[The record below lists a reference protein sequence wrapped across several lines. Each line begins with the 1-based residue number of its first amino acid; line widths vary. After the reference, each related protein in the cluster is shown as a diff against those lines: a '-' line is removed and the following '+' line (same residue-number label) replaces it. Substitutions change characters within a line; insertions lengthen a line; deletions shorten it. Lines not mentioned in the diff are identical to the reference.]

1 MGPLAGLKVL
11 EFAGL
16 GPAPFACMVL
26 ADLGADVLR
35 VDRAGAE
42 GLLGLDRDVL
52 DRGRR
57 SLVVDLKSAEGIATA
72 RRLAGV
78 ADVLVEGFR
87 PGVMERLGLGPEP
100 LTADNPGL
108 VYARMTGWGQ
118 SGPLA
123 DTAGHDLGY
132 IALSGALHAIGGA
145 EAPVPPLNLVGDFGG
160 GSMMLVTGILA
171 ALHERTRSGR
181 GQVIDAAI
189 TDGAA
194 LLMAMIYSMKAEG
207 KWRDARAA
215 NLLDGGAAVYRTYVC
230 ADGRHLAVA
239 PLERKF
245 FAEFARRLGLDAAEW
260 PNHLDPAVWPALQ
273 ARLAAIFLTRPRDA
287 WCALFEGS
295 DACVAPVL
303 SLDEAPDHPHNRARG
318 TFVTIDGVVQPAP
331 APRFSRSVPPT
342 PTSAPRPGEGGA
354 AAMAEWL
361 GGERRRR
368 SQTSTSN
375 ASVGSTPAS

>member
-1 MGPLAGLKVL
+1 MGPLSGLKVL

-26 ADLGADVLR
+26 ADLGADVVR
-35 VDRAGAE
+35 VDRAGAAS
-42 GLLGLDRDVL
+42 LLGLERDVL

-57 SLVVDLKSAEGIATA
+57 SVVLDLKSADGLATA
-72 RRLAGV
+72 RDLAAV

-87 PGVMERLGLGPEP
+87 PGVMERLGLGPEA
-100 LTADNPGL
+100 LRALNPGL

-118 SGPLA
+118 TGPLA

-132 IALSGALHAIGGA
+132 LAVTGALHAIGDPDH
-145 EAPVPPLNLVGDFGG
+145 PVPPLNLVGDFGG

-171 ALHERTRSGR
+171 ALFERQRSGE

-189 TDGAA
+189 TDGAS
-194 LLMAMIYSMKAEG
+194 LLMAMIWSMKAEG
-207 KWRDARAA
+207 KWVDARAA
-215 NLLDGGAAVYRTYVC
+215 NLLDGGSAVYRAYPC

-245 FAEFARRLGLDAAEW
+245 FETFARGLGLDPAEW
-260 PNHLDPAVWPALQ
+260 PDHLDPSVGPALA
-273 ARLAAIFLTRPRDA
+273 ARIAAILRTRTRDE
-287 WCALFEGS
+287 WCALFEGG

-318 TFVTIDGVVQPAP
+318 TFLDVDGVTQPAP
-331 APRFSRSVPPT
+331 APRFSRTVPPT
-342 PTSAPRPGEGGA
+342 PRPRPRPGEGGEA
-354 AAMAEWL
+354 VLAEWL
-361 GGERRRR
+361 GR
-368 SQTSTSN
+368 
-375 ASVGSTPAS
+375 

>member
-1 MGPLAGLKVL
+1 MGPLAGLRVL

-35 VDRAGAE
+35 IDRAG
-42 GLLGLDRDVL
+42 GDSLLGLDRDVL

-57 SLVVDLKSAEGIATA
+57 SLVLDLKSEDGRKTA
-72 RRLAGV
+72 RDLAAA

-100 LTADNPGL
+100 LAAANPRL

-118 SGPLA
+118 TGPLA

-132 IALSGALHAIGGA
+132 IALTGALHAIGGA

-171 ALHERTRSGR
+171 ALFARQTSGR

-189 TDGAA
+189 TDGAS
-194 LLMAMIYSMKAEG
+194 LLMAMMYSMKAQG
-207 KWRDARAA
+207 KWRDERAS
-215 NLLDGGAAVYRTYVC
+215 NLLDGAAAVYRTYVC
-230 ADGRHLAVA
+230 ADGRHVAAA

-245 FAEFARRLGLDAAEW
+245 FVEFATRLGLDPADW
-260 PNHLDPAVWPALQ
+260 PDHLDPAVWPRLH
-273 ARLAAIFLTRPRDA
+273 ARLAALFLTRSRDE

-303 SLDEAPDHPHNRARG
+303 SMDEAPEHPHNVARG
-318 TFVTIDGVVQPAP
+318 TFVEIDGRVQPAP
-331 APRFSRSVPPT
+331 APRFSRDVPARPR
-342 PTSAPRPGEGGA
+342 SAPRLGEGGA
-354 AAMAEWL
+354 EALAEWL
-361 GGERRRR
+361 GGPRR
-368 SQTSTSN
+368 
-375 ASVGSTPAS
+375 A

>member
-1 MGPLAGLKVL
+1 MGPLSGLKVL

-35 VDRAGAE
+35 IDRAGA
-42 GLLGLDRDVL
+42 GNLLGLDRDVL

-57 SLVVDLKSAEGIATA
+57 SLLLDLKSAADLDTA

-87 PGVMERLGLGPEP
+87 PGVMERLGLGPET
-100 LTADNPGL
+100 LAAANPRL

-118 SGPLA
+118 TGPLA

-132 IALSGALHAIGGA
+132 VALTGALHAIGDA
-145 EAPVPPLNLVGDFGG
+145 DHPVPPLNLVGDFGG

-171 ALHERTRSGR
+171 ALFERQTSGR

-189 TDGAA
+189 TDGTA
-194 LLMAMIYSMKAEG
+194 LLTAMMWSMKAAG

-215 NLLDGGAAVYRTYVC
+215 NLLDGGSAAYRAYPC

-245 FAEFARRLGLDAAEW
+245 FEIFARGLGLDPADW
-260 PNHLDPAVWPALQ
+260 PNHLDPAVGPALE
-273 ARLAAIFLTRPRDA
+273 ARIGAILRTKTRDD
-287 WCALFEGS
+287 WCARFAGT

-303 SLDEAPDHPHNRARG
+303 SFDEAPHHPHNRARD
-318 TFVTIDGVVQPAP
+318 TFVEIDGTMQPAP
-331 APRFSRSVPPT
+331 APRFSRTPPS
-342 PTSAPRPGEGGA
+342 PPKAPPRPGEGGEA
-354 AAMAEWL
+354 ALADWL
-361 GGERRRR
+361 G
-368 SQTSTSN
+368 
-375 ASVGSTPAS
+375 

>member
-26 ADLGADVLR
+26 ADLGADVVR
-35 VDRAGAE
+35 IDRGGGP
-42 GLLGLDRDVL
+42 GLLGLDRDLL

-57 SLVVDLKSAEGIATA
+57 SVVLDLKSEAGLATA

-87 PGVMERLGLGPEP
+87 PGVMERLGLGPEA
-100 LTADNPGL
+100 LSETSPGL

-132 IALSGALHAIGGA
+132 IAVTGALHAIG
-145 EAPVPPLNLVGDFGG
+145 EVDRPVPPLNLVGDFGG

-171 ALHERTRSGR
+171 ALFERQRSGR

-189 TDGAA
+189 TDGTS
-194 LLMAMIYSMKAEG
+194 LLMAMIWSMKG
-207 KWRDARAA
+207 QGTWRDGRAA
-215 NLLDGGAAVYRTYVC
+215 NLLDGGSAAYRAYPC

-245 FAEFARRLGLDAAEW
+245 FETFARCIGLDPAEW
-260 PNHLDPAVWPALQ
+260 PDHLDRSVGEA
-273 ARLAAIFLTRPRDA
+273 LAARIGAILKTKSRDD
-287 WCALFEGS
+287 WCALFEGT

-303 SLDEAPDHPHNRARG
+303 ALEEAPDHPHNRARG
-318 TFVTIDGVVQPAP
+318 AFVEIEGVIQPAP

-342 PTSAPRPGEGGA
+342 PKPPPRPGEGGEA
-354 AAMAEWL
+354 ALTDWL
-361 GGERRRR
+361 G
-368 SQTSTSN
+368 
-375 ASVGSTPAS
+375 

>member
-1 MGPLAGLKVL
+1 MGPLAGRKVL

-16 GPAPFACMVL
+16 GPAPFAAMML

-35 VDRAGAE
+35 IDRAGA
-42 GLLGLDRDVL
+42 GNFLGLERDIL
-52 DRGRR
+52 ERGKR
-57 SLVVDLKSAEGIATA
+57 SLVLDLKSEEGRATA
-72 RRLAGV
+72 RRLAAR

-87 PGVMERLGLGPEP
+87 PGVMERLGLGPEE
-100 LTADNPGL
+100 LCEANARL

-118 SGPLA
+118 TGPLA

-132 IALSGALHAIGGA
+132 IALTGALHATGPA

-171 ALHERTRSGR
+171 ALLERERSGK

-194 LLMAMIYSMKAEG
+194 LLMAMMYSLNGEG
-207 KWRDARAA
+207 KWRDRRVA
-215 NLLDGGAAVYRTYVC
+215 NLLDGGCATYRTYVC

-245 FAEFARRLGLDAAEW
+245 FEIFATRLGLDPATWPDHLAAE
-260 PNHLDPAVWPALQ
+260 VWPELS
-273 ARLAAIFLTRPRDA
+273 ARIAAILATKPRDA
-287 WCALFEGS
+287 WLDLFEGT

-303 SLDEAPDHPHNRARG
+303 TLAEAPNHPHNVARG
-318 TFVTIDGVVQPAP
+318 TFAEVDGIVQPAA
-331 APRFSRSVPPT
+331 APRFSRTPARRPGPP
-342 PTSAPRPGEGGA
+342 PRLGEGGEDA
-354 AAMAEWL
+354 LADWL
-361 GGERRRR
+361 G
-368 SQTSTSN
+368 
-375 ASVGSTPAS
+375 A